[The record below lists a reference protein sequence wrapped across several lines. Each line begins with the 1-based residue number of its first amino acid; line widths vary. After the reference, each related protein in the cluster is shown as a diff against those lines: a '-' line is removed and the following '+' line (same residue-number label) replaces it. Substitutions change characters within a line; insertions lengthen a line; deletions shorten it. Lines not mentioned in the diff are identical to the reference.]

1 MEECIYV
8 NQEYQKR
15 IMEILNDQTIPLY
28 VREHMSESPNW
39 LQNYDMKR
47 QIDTFVW
54 ISKSEE
60 EKREGLNEE
69 LKHK

>member
-39 LQNYDMKR
+39 LQNEDTKN

-60 EKREGLNEE
+60 EKREELNKE
-69 LKHK
+69 LEK

>member
-15 IMEILNDQTIPLY
+15 IMEILNNQTIPLY

-39 LQNYDMKR
+39 LQNEDTKR

-54 ISKSEE
+54 ISKSEG
-60 EKREGLNEE
+60 EKREELNKE
-69 LKHK
+69 LEK

>member
-39 LQNYDMKR
+39 LQNEDTKR

-54 ISKSEE
+54 ISKSEG
-60 EKREGLNEE
+60 EKREELNKE
-69 LKHK
+69 LEK

>member
-15 IMEILNDQTIPLY
+15 IIEILNDQTIPLY

-39 LQNYDMKR
+39 LQNEDTKR

-54 ISKSEE
+54 ISKSDG
-60 EKREGLNEE
+60 EKREELNKE
-69 LKHK
+69 LEK

>member
-39 LQNYDMKR
+39 LQNEDTKR

-60 EKREGLNEE
+60 EKRKELNKE
-69 LKHK
+69 LEK

>member
-39 LQNYDMKR
+39 LQNE
-47 QIDTFVW
+47 DT
-54 ISKSEE
+54 
-60 EKREGLNEE
+60 
-69 LKHK
+69 